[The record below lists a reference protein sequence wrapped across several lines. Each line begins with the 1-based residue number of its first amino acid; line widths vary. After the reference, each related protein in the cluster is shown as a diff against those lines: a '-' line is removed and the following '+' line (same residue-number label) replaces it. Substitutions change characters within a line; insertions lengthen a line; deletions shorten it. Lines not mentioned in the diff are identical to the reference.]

1 MKMGQRVIVQSVP
14 VLDPESFQSI
24 LDVDL
29 WMQMH
34 TIQIKDLSVYG
45 KKQTKNEQQ
54 KSKIRLQKSLLE
66 SSYTIKNIYFD

>member
-34 TIQIKDLSVYG
+34 TILIKDLSVYG

>member
-45 KKQTKNEQQ
+45 KKTNK
-54 KSKIRLQKSLLE
+54 KRAAKI
-66 SSYTIKNIYFD
+66 

>member
-34 TIQIKDLSVYG
+34 TILIKDLSVYG

-66 SSYTIKNIYFD
+66 SSYTIKNI

>member
-1 MKMGQRVIVQSVP
+1 M
-14 VLDPESFQSI
+14 
-24 LDVDL
+24 
-29 WMQMH
+29 
-34 TIQIKDLSVYG
+34 G